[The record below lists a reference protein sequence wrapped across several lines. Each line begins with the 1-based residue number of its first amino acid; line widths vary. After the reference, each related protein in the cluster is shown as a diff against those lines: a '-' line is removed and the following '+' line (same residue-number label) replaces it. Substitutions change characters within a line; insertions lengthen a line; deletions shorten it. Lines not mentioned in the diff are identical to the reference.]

1 MEPGGGH
8 LKKLCV
14 LMALALSLSL
24 GGCGLSGGRSAAELP
39 PPPAQSPSIQRSE
52 LSGEEYAAAEL
63 LGAQPEDWQIFDIA
77 TGDGTQAL
85 ELTVWQLSGGTWEVF
100 SSDRVGC
107 GGSYGRLAVKLDD
120 GDPTLEYALQLGSGG
135 VRLSPTQ
142 LAERSEGESW
152 GATFLNGER
161 SADADEPVAVM
172 LASGSRGN
180 SHKLY
185 LPDAGFAEPEL
196 FGSEFTGVFA
206 LTVEFCSTM

>member
-1 MEPGGGH
+1 MELGGGH

-52 LSGEEYAAAEL
+52 LSGEEYAAAGL
-63 LGAQPEDWQIFDIA
+63 
-77 TGDGTQAL
+77 
-85 ELTVWQLSGGTWEVF
+85 
-100 SSDRVGC
+100 
-107 GGSYGRLAVKLDD
+107 
-120 GDPTLEYALQLGSGG
+120 
-135 VRLSPTQ
+135 
-142 LAERSEGESW
+142 
-152 GATFLNGER
+152 
-161 SADADEPVAVM
+161 
-172 LASGSRGN
+172 LASGARGN

-196 FGSEFTGVFA
+196 FGSEFTSVFA

>member
-24 GGCGLSGGRSAAELP
+24 GGCGLSGGRSAAEP

-63 LGAQPEDWQIFDIA
+63 L
-77 TGDGTQAL
+77 
-85 ELTVWQLSGGTWEVF
+85 
-100 SSDRVGC
+100 
-107 GGSYGRLAVKLDD
+107 
-120 GDPTLEYALQLGSGG
+120 
-135 VRLSPTQ
+135 
-142 LAERSEGESW
+142 
-152 GATFLNGER
+152 
-161 SADADEPVAVM
+161 
-172 LASGSRGN
+172 ASGARGN